1 MTRTLSLLLLCLCPE
16 QRRSSTC
23 WVSKSALSL
32 PSPGL
37 LLLLQMGQQ
46 PRGLHYKQ
54 QIKGLPLIRCQG
66 QRGALPVLAMIQY
79 LLICC
84 APGWKE
90 ISPLTGKIGKEGG
103 GYETRERGKGLR
115 GGGGGGIKEV
125 EKSKHACGPLER
137 TLSFSYEKRKGWG

>member
-1 MTRTLSLLLLCLCPE
+1 MNKTLSLIVVHVSLTKAARQFNLLSE
-16 QRRSSTC
+16 QAHSPPTLSPYVPSSD
-23 WVSKSALSL
+23 S
-32 PSPGL
+32 

-84 APGWKE
+84 AP
-90 ISPLTGKIGKEGG
+90 
-103 GYETRERGKGLR
+103 
-115 GGGGGGIKEV
+115 
-125 EKSKHACGPLER
+125 A
-137 TLSFSYEKRKGWG
+137 